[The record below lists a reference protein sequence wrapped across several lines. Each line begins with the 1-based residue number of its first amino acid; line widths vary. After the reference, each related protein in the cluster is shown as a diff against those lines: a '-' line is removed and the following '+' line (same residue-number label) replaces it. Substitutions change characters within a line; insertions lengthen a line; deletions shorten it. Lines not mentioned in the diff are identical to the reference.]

1 LAAGDYIALSAES
14 EQSLEVGAMGKQSK
28 LGKFG
33 REEAVCGSVLK
44 KTRRS
49 AALVIGLL
57 ATLIT
62 ICPLTSH
69 AEDTAVGHRAESI
82 ATILGRGCPVTHP
95 AHAAECGGSDPEQVM
110 TVGLA
115 MGESDTDYQMSS
127 EQNDSSRTLLENLM
141 RNGLDRNDAQ
151 LP

>member
-1 LAAGDYIALSAES
+1 
-14 EQSLEVGAMGKQSK
+14 MGKQST

-33 REEAVCGSVLK
+33 RDEVVYQSATK
-44 KTRRS
+44 KTHTT
-49 AALVIGLL
+49 AALVLGLVV
-57 ATLIT
+57 TLIT
-62 ICPLTSH
+62 ICPLV
-69 AEDTAVGHRAESI
+69 ARAADTTVGQRTESI
-82 ATILGRGCPVTHP
+82 STILGRGCPVTHS

-110 TVGLA
+110 TVGYVTR
-115 MGESDTDYQMSS
+115 ESDTDYQISS